1 MRLPIDEEEK
11 VDVPMSP
18 LIDCVFLL
26 LIFFLVTTMMRKWE
40 MQIPLSTPSITSG
53 LSTKKTGQ
61 NLIIL
66 AVDERKNVYQ
76 TLTHDAY
83 SGENRY
89 AKIKDLNGFLNDLRA
104 KEGAD
109 IVIDVAAHRTV
120 PVKTVIEV
128 FDACQLQ
135 GFTRTRVRLGSK
147 PY

>member
-1 MRLPIDEEEK
+1 MRLSFDEEDK

-40 MQIPLSTPSITSG
+40 MQIPLTVPSITSS
-53 LSTKKTGQ
+53 LSTQKSGQ
-61 NLIIL
+61 DVVII
-66 AVDERKNVYQ
+66 AVDERKNIYQ
-76 TLTHDAY
+76 VLYHDAY
-83 SGENRY
+83 SGESHY
-89 AKIKDLNGFLNDLRA
+89 SKIKDLDGFLNDLRA
-104 KEGAD
+104 REGRD
-109 IVIDVAAHRTV
+109 IAIDVTAYRTV